1 MVVPLARR
9 YLFSDKTRLA
19 IAAGGV
25 TFAVLLIVLVQALY
39 QGISDQAG
47 RLAEAA
53 PSDLWVMQAG
63 TPDPGHGASIL
74 PNSVLSDLQQVP
86 GVAAAQPL
94 IGRAMQVG
102 SARYGFVMAVPEG
115 PFQEETIQACGLR
128 SSPERGQVI
137 LGEPLAKDI
146 GAGRG
151 DTVLIGA
158 TRFEVVDVSSSL
170 VGYFGGAA
178 FVNAQDAG
186 QLFGDPEAFSF
197 ALVATSP
204 EANLEEVAVAIEDRV
219 PGTDALT
226 PQGFADA
233 IRQEIEEG
241 FLPIIAVIIGLSFVV
256 GLAVIALTIYT
267 STVERTR
274 DYGVLKAVG
283 ASPWQLFSVVVR
295 QSVVVALVGYALGS
309 GLALVVGTLLQDA
322 VPQFTLLFRWQDFLF
337 VLAAA
342 VVMSAVAAIVPI
354 RRVARIDPA
363 VVFRA

>member
-1 MVVPLARR
+1 MVPLARR
-9 YLFSDKTRLA
+9 YLFSDRIRLA

-25 TFAVLLIVLVQALY
+25 TIAVLLIVLVQALY
-39 QGISDQAG
+39 QGLIDQVG
-47 RLAEAA
+47 ELAEAA

-74 PNSVLSDLQQVP
+74 PNSVLSDLQEVP

-94 IGRAMQVG
+94 IGRAIQIG

-115 PFQEETIQACGLR
+115 PFQALTIEAFGVR
-128 SSPERGQVI
+128 SSPETGQVI
-137 LGEPLAKDI
+137 LSDVLAKDI

-151 DTVLIGA
+151 DAVLIGES
-158 TRFEVVDVSSSL
+158 RFEVVDVSSSL

-178 FVNAQDAG
+178 FVNAQDAR
-186 QLFGDPEAFSF
+186 QLFGEPEAFSF
-197 ALVATSP
+197 ALVAASP
-204 EANLEEVAVAIEDRV
+204 EADLEEDAAAIADQV
-219 PGTDALT
+219 PGSEALT
-226 PQGFADA
+226 PDEFAA
-233 IRQEIEEG
+233 VLRQELEEG
-241 FLPIIAVIIGLSFVV
+241 FLPIIAVLIGLSFVV

-267 STVERTR
+267 STVERSR

-283 ASPWQLFSVVVR
+283 ASPWQLFAVVIR

-309 GLALVVGTLLQDA
+309 GLGLLVGALLQDA

-342 VVMSAVAAIVPI
+342 VVMSAIAALVPV
-354 RRVARIDPA
+354 RRVARVDPA
-363 VVFRA
+363 IVFRA

>member
-1 MVVPLARR
+1 MVPLARR
-9 YLFSDKTRLA
+9 YLFSDKIRLA

-25 TFAVLLIVLVQALY
+25 AFAVLLIILVQAFF
-39 QGISDQAG
+39 QGIIDQMGQFAS
-47 RLAEAA
+47 AA

-63 TPDPGHGASIL
+63 TPDPSHGASIL
-74 PNSVLSDLQQVP
+74 PNSVLSDLQEVP

-94 IGRAMQVG
+94 LGRGMQVG

-115 PFQEETIQACGLR
+115 PFQAQTIEAFGAR

-137 LGEPLAKDI
+137 LSDVLAKDI

-151 DTVLIGA
+151 DAVDIGA
-158 TRFEVVDVSSSL
+158 TGFEVADVSSSV
-170 VGYFGGAA
+170 VGSFSGTA

-197 ALVATSP
+197 ALVVVSP
-204 EANLEEVAVAIEDRV
+204 GAGLEEVAVAIEAQV

-226 PQGFADA
+226 PQEFADA
-233 IRQEIEEG
+233 LRQEVEEG
-241 FLPIIAVIIGLSFVV
+241 FLPIIDVFIGLAFVV

-283 ASPWQLFSVVVR
+283 ASPWQLLAVVVR
-295 QSVVVALVGYALGS
+295 QSVIVALVGYALGS
-309 GLALVVGTLLQDA
+309 ALGVVAGRLIQDA
-322 VPQFTLLFRWQDFLF
+322 VPQFSLLFRWQDFLLI
-337 VLAAA
+337 LAAA
-342 VVMSAVAAIVPI
+342 LVMSAVATLVPV

-363 VVFRA
+363 LVFRA

>member
-1 MVVPLARR
+1 MVPLARR
-9 YLFSDKTRLA
+9 YLFSDKIRLA

-25 TFAVLLIVLVQALY
+25 AFAVLLIVLVQAFF
-39 QGISDQAG
+39 QGIIDQIG
-47 RLAEAA
+47 RFASAA

-63 TPDPGHGASIL
+63 TPDPSHGASIL
-74 PNSVLSDLQQVP
+74 PNSVLFDLQEVP
-86 GVAAAQPL
+86 GVDAAQPL
-94 IGRAMQVG
+94 IGRAVQVG
-102 SARYGFVMAVPEG
+102 SARFGFVMAVPEG
-115 PFQEETIQACGLR
+115 PFQEETIQAFGAR
-128 SSPERGQVI
+128 SSPGRGQVI
-137 LGEPLAKDI
+137 LSDVLAKDI

-151 DTVLIGA
+151 EAVLIGA
-158 TRFEVVDVSSSL
+158 TSFEVVEVSSAL
-170 VGYFGGAA
+170 VGSFGGNA
-178 FVNAQDAG
+178 FVNAQDAE
-186 QLFGDPEAFSF
+186 QLFGEPEAFSF

-241 FLPIIAVIIGLSFVV
+241 FLPIIGVIIGLSFVV

-283 ASPWQLFSVVVR
+283 ASPRQLFSVVVR

-342 VVMSAVAAIVPI
+342 VVMSALAAIVPI
-354 RRVARIDPA
+354 RRVARVDPA
-363 VVFRA
+363 IVFRA

>member
-1 MVVPLARR
+1 MVPLARR
-9 YLFSDKTRLA
+9 YLFSDRVRLA

-47 RLAEAA
+47 QLAEAA
-53 PSDLWVMQAG
+53 PSDLWVMQVG
-63 TPDPGHGASIL
+63 TPDPGHGASIF
-74 PNSVLSDLQQVP
+74 PNSVLSDLQEVP
-86 GVAAAQPL
+86 GVAATQPL

-115 PFQEETIQACGLR
+115 PFQEETIQAFGVQ
-128 SSPERGQVI
+128 SSPGRGQVI
-137 LGEPLAKDI
+137 LSDVLAKDI

-151 DTVLIGA
+151 EAVLIGA
-158 TRFEVVDVSSSL
+158 TSFEVVDVSSSL
-170 VGYFGGAA
+170 VGSFGGSA

-186 QLFGDPEAFSF
+186 QLFGEPEAFSF
-197 ALVATSP
+197 ALVAASP
-204 EANLEEVAVAIEDRV
+204 EADLEEVAAAIEDQV
-219 PGTDALT
+219 PGSDALT
-226 PQGFADA
+226 PEGFADVL
-233 IRQEIEEG
+233 RQELEEG
-241 FLPIIAVIIGLSFVV
+241 FLPIIAVLIGLSFVV

-283 ASPWQLFSVVVR
+283 ASPGQLFAVVVR

-309 GLALVVGTLLQDA
+309 GVGLVVGKLLQDA

-342 VVMSAVAAIVPI
+342 VVMSALAAIVPI
-354 RRVARIDPA
+354 RRVARVDPA
-363 VVFRA
+363 IVFRA